1 MATRTRRTRPI
12 DGQRLLLDE
21 MLSGAIAEQL
31 RARHHDVAAV
41 VEDNALISLPDEDL
55 LVAATEAGRAIVT
68 ANIKDFVPLDQRWKA
83 AGQSH
88 AGIVLVPT
96 KTCPQDRAFIGALV
110 DALDRLLRTPGV
122 LGDDVVFLQR

>member
-31 RARHHDVAAV
+31 RARRHDVAAV

-83 AGQSH
+83 AGQNH

-96 KTCPQDRAFIGALV
+96 KTFPQNRAFIGRRV

-122 LGDDVVFLQR
+122 LGDDVVF

>member
-31 RARHHDVAAV
+31 RARRHDVAAV

>member
-31 RARHHDVAAV
+31 RARRHDVAAV

-55 LVAATEAGRAIVT
+55 LVAAADGGRAIVT

-96 KTCPQDRAFIGALV
+96 KTFPQNRAFIGALA
-110 DALDRLLRTPGV
+110 DALDKLLRTPGV
-122 LGDDVVFLQR
+122 LGDDVVFL